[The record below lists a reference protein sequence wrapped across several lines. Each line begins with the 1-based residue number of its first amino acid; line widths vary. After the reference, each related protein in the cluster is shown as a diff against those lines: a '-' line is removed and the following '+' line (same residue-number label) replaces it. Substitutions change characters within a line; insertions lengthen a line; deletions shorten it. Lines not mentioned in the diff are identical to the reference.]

1 MKIGKLFLMIVVIG
15 FVGTFLFDIA
25 NVSAD
30 AACAGKAK
38 GADCKLDVDSKSFTP
53 GTCDANQTCVANGT
67 TMTTPALPGSS
78 SQITNDII
86 PGTTEAGGLVQCGRP
101 GQNMCTL
108 CDLIRGMNIIIHYL
122 MQLAIG
128 VALLAMAIGG
138 VMYIISAGDSG
149 MVGKAKETMKNAAIG
164 FVIIFAGYL
173 IINTTITYLGA
184 KTDAK
189 GNATFGMSITSW
201 GNFECNARTR

>member
-1 MKIGKLFLMIVVIG
+1 MSAIIG
-15 FVGTFLFDIA
+15 FSANLLF
-25 NVSAD
+25 NVSSVSAD
-30 AACAGKAK
+30 AACAGKAS
-38 GADCKLDVDSKSFTP
+38 GAECKLDVDSKSFTP
-53 GTCDANQTCVANGT
+53 GTCNANQTCIANST
-67 TMTTPALPGSS
+67 ALTAPSKTGSS
-78 SQITNDII
+78 GQITNDII
-86 PGTTEAGGLVQCGRP
+86 PGASESGGLVQCGRP
-101 GQNMCTL
+101 GQSMCTL

-149 MVGKAKETMKNAAIG
+149 MTGKAKEAIKNAAIG

-184 KTDAK
+184 KTDAA
-189 GNATFGMSITSW
+189 GNATFGMTITSW
-201 GNFECNARTR
+201 GNFDCNARAR